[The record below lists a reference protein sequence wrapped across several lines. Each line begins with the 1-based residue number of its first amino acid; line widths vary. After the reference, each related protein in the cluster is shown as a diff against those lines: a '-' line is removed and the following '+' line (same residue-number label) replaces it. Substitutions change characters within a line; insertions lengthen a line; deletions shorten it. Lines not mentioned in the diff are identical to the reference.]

1 MKKVVNIN
9 LGGYPFTID
18 DDAYA
23 TLDNYLQT
31 ISRHFRKSEGHEE
44 IVGDI
49 ESRMAEL
56 FQESISTGQIVSMKE
71 VNKAITKMGTP
82 EEFGV
87 DPDESAT
94 MASGART
101 QTNTKSN
108 YRVGKRLF
116 RDRDDE
122 VISGVAAGLSAYFGF
137 KDPLWFRLGLV
148 ALTILTGIFP
158 FVIGYLLL
166 WVIVPPAETASDRLA
181 MRGEAINASNIG
193 RVVEEEMDRFGDK
206 VNQWGDEVNEKY
218 ASTKKKALK
227 KGQNRE
233 AGFVAPLRKG
243 FIF

>member
-18 DDAYA
+18 EDAYA
-23 TLDNYLQT
+23 QLDNYLQT

-56 FQESISTGQIVSMKE
+56 FQESISTGQIVTNKE
-71 VNKAITKMGTP
+71 VSQAITKMGTP

-87 DPDESAT
+87 DPDDSAT

-137 KDPLWFRLGLV
+137 KDPLWLRIALVVLVVLG
-148 ALTILTGIFP
+148 AGFP
-158 FVIGYLLL
+158 IIGYILL

-193 RVVEEEMDRFGDK
+193 RVVEEEMDRFGNKVDK
-206 VNQWGDEVNEKY
+206 WGDEVSDKI
-218 ASTKKKALK
+218 ASKKKVLK
-227 KGQNRE
+227 KERNGE
-233 AGFVAPLRKG
+233 AGFAAPLRKG